1 MTNIVREFDTPITVT
16 DSEVPTRDAVPQDSK
31 VLIEDSVEH
40 QAGEGMT
47 AGMSPSMETPD
58 IFDNRPQAVVETQ
71 VTEDVLI
78 NPKPVDIAINTTIT
92 DANVADVSHPNPQSV
107 VITSDDL
114 QQVMT
119 GKNDVVPAL
128 NTLPDGSVDIPRN
141 N

>member
-16 DSEVPTRDAVPQDSK
+16 DSELPTRTAVPQDSK

-40 QAGEGMT
+40 QAGEGVT

-92 DANVADVSHPNPQSV
+92 DANVADASHPNPQSV